1 MKNKKHK
8 KIYII
13 LSIPVILIIICLVLF
28 MITIKSVEVEGNN
41 RYSDD
46 EVKNFILKDKY
57 DNHTLYFFLKSK
69 FGDNTKIAYV
79 ESYNV
84 DLISLNSIR
93 ISVNEKYLVGCI
105 EYMGTFM
112 SFDKNG
118 IISESSKTQLE
129 GVPLVTGLD
138 FNYVLINEKLPV
150 EDPEVFD
157 LLLNF
162 TQLLR
167 KFQILVDKIYLTSSQ
182 EILIY
187 LGDVKIELGTKENL
201 NEKLIDLK
209 DIQELIKDKS
219 GTMDMKTYDENKV
232 GYTFKISNGE

>member
-28 MITIKSVEVEGNN
+28 MFTIKSVEVEGNN

-69 FGDNTKIAYV
+69 FSDNTKIAYV

-129 GVPLVTGLD
+129 GVPIVSGLD

-209 DIQELIKDKS
+209 DIQDLIKDKS